1 MSADFEA
8 LRDAL
13 SGVYAIDDELGRGGM
28 ATVYRARDLRH
39 DRPVALKVL
48 HRDTGV
54 GSERFLREIRTAAA
68 LSHPNI
74 LPVFDS
80 GSASGFLY
88 YTMPLV
94 EGESLRGRLQRE
106 TQLPLADALRIARE
120 VADALGYAHAHN
132 VIHRDIKP
140 ENILLH
146 DGHASVADFGIAG
159 AIVPAED
166 ERLTST
172 GIVVGTPNYMSPEQ
186 ASGDRRLDGRTDV
199 YSLACVVY
207 EMLSGEPPHSG
218 PTPQAV
224 LARQLKGEVRSLTPL
239 RSSVS
244 GDLDAVVRRGLA
256 PAPADRY
263 RSAPEFVA
271 ALDAATHGDA
281 VPSAGARL
289 GRHRVVRL
297 TVLGAAVALLALA
310 GRRMLRGGGHGRS
323 AAVAIFPFRTSG
335 AGVDEWTEY
344 LPDLLATSLDGT
356 PGLPV
361 ADPWSLW
368 HALRPDRAERARSP
382 DPDEAAQLA
391 KRAGAAT
398 FLLGAVV
405 QTGER
410 VVVTARLYASERANL
425 VHTFSE
431 ATVTDSL
438 PALVERLAVGI
449 VGQLTGEP
457 GPHVDAHATDS
468 LEALKAYL
476 AAREA
481 MRRGLVDSA
490 DIAIDRAVALDSNF
504 ALALVTAV
512 SIKSWRQ
519 STAGQAYTGL
529 LPLAERA
536 VQASDSLGERE
547 RLRARAVLASIRTD
561 GAGVADAT
569 RRILERDSTD
579 IQALDLLG
587 YSHLSYGWQYGMG
600 EQEARAVS
608 ERVLR
613 VDSLDV
619 PALVRRSFLAAAAD
633 DSADVQ
639 HQIRRL
645 VSADTTNALIR
656 SALLSLRALQA
667 DSEQFRKLVD
677 AVSTGPVAE
686 WLAVFR
692 TLRSFSPDRAEQLA
706 TRLETVAGPGVP
718 QRTALGAS
726 IQLAMAEGR
735 QQEVDSIARSGAY
748 RPFPG
753 LATQVNLLFVASAI
767 AGVGDSSI
775 TQRGLRELVGLV
787 PIDSASAYF
796 ETRPV
801 WWAGWSIAA
810 YNAMFGD
817 STVTRRW
824 RAVIGSLPAGGTSDD
839 YRGALQND
847 LDSRLAA
854 RRGDLQTALS
864 LSERAF
870 DLWTIHANNTLESQ
884 PEPAMRFHLATLLRA
899 TGRTDSAAALLRSL
913 VPPTTW
919 MGFYTTRASLE
930 LGEIAEAAGD
940 RAAAARYYGMAAS
953 LWRRGGPEVATWR
966 DRAVQGLRRATSE
979 PSSRAPST
987 QPRQP

>member
-1 MSADFEA
+1 MSADLEG

-39 DRPVALKVL
+39 DRLVALKVL

-88 YTMPLV
+88 YTMPLL
-94 EGESLRGRLQRE
+94 EGESLRSRLQRE
-106 TQLPLADALRIARE
+106 TQLPLADALQITRE

-186 ASGDRRLDGRTDV
+186 ASGERRLDGRTDV

-244 GDLDAVVRRGLA
+244 SDLDAAVRRGLA

-281 VPSAGARL
+281 VPSGGARL

-297 TVLGAAVALLALA
+297 TVLGAAVALLALV
-310 GRRMLRGGGHGRS
+310 GRRMLRGGGHSRN

-335 AGVDEWTEY
+335 AQVDEWTEY

-368 HALRPDRAERARSP
+368 HALRPARAERARSP

-410 VVVTARLYASERANL
+410 VVVTARLYATERADL
-425 VHTFSE
+425 LHTFSD
-431 ATVTDSL
+431 ATAADSL

-449 VGQLTGEP
+449 VGQLTGER
-457 GPHVDAHATDS
+457 GPHVETYATDS
-468 LEALKAYL
+468 LDALKAYL

-490 DIAIDRAVALDSNF
+490 DIAIDRAIALDSNF

-519 STAGQAYTGL
+519 FNAGQPYTGL

-547 RLRARAVLASIRTD
+547 RMRARAVLASIRTD
-561 GAGVADAT
+561 GAGVAEAT
-569 RRILERDSTD
+569 ARILERDSTD
-579 IQALDLLG
+579 LQALDLLS
-587 YSHLSYGWQYGMG
+587 YSHLSYGWQYGAG
-600 EQEARAVS
+600 EQDARAVA
-608 ERVLR
+608 EQMLR
-613 VDSLDV
+613 IDSLDV
-619 PALVRRSFLAAAAD
+619 PALVRRAFLAAATE
-633 DSADVQ
+633 DSADVH
-639 HQIRRL
+639 HQIERL
-645 VSADTTNALIR
+645 MRADTANALIR
-656 SALLSLRALQA
+656 GALLSLRALQA
-667 DSEQFRKLVD
+667 GPAQFRSL
-677 AVSTGPVAE
+677 AESISTAPVPE
-686 WLAVFR
+686 WLAAFR
-692 TLRSFSPDRAEQLA
+692 TLRSYAPERADRLITLVLAAVGPGIPMRTAFGASLQLA
-706 TRLETVAGPGVP
+706 V
-718 QRTALGAS
+718 
-726 IQLAMAEGR
+726 AEGR
-735 QQEVDSIARSGAY
+735 YREVDSIARSGAV
-748 RPFPG
+748 RAFPG
-753 LATQVNLLFVASAI
+753 LAPQVNLLLVASAI
-767 AGVGDSSI
+767 AGVGDSAI
-775 TQRGLRELVGLV
+775 TQRALRELTAFV

-801 WWAGWSIAA
+801 WWTGWAIAA
-810 YNAMFGD
+810 HHAMFGD
-817 STVTRRW
+817 SSVTRRW
-824 RAVIGSLPAGGTSDD
+824 RAAIGSLPAGGTSDD
-839 YRGALQND
+839 YRGALQSD

-854 RRGDLQTALS
+854 RRGDLQTALG
-864 LSERAF
+864 LSERAYG
-870 DLWTIHANNTLESQ
+870 LWTIHTSNTLESQ
-884 PEPAMRFHLATLLRA
+884 PEPAIRFHMATLLRA
-899 TGRTDSAAALLRSL
+899 IGRTDSAAALLRSL

-919 MGFYTTRASLE
+919 MGFYSARASLE

-940 RAAAARYYGMAAS
+940 RAAAARHYGMAAS
-953 LWRRGGPEVATWR
+953 LWRRGGSEVATWR

-979 PSSRAPST
+979 PSSRARST
-987 QPRQP
+987 QPRP